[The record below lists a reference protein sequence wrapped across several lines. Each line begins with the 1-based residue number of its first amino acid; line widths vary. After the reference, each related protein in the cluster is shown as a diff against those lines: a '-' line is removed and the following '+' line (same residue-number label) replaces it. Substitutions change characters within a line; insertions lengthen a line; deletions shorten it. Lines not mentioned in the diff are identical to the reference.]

1 LMPEF
6 GVAKYDGAFEAAA
19 FSLKNDSDISKP
31 FQTEF
36 GYHILKRI
44 SRSPVPQNKNDES
57 YMYNLKQEVLKDS
70 RISLAKDKFLKEVL
84 VKTGFKKNASLNE
97 KALWKVTDTFTIS
110 NKKITVENVNDKTVL
125 FSFNNAKITVGDWMQ
140 YAKNIRNT
148 YTARNE
154 QSYPEQLKNYVS
166 LATLENYKNRL
177 EDFNPDFKYQLQE
190 FKDGNMLF
198 EVMQRQ
204 VWSRASSDTV
214 GLKQY
219 YDDHK
224 TNYKWDASADAILFS
239 CANETVAKNAIDEIN
254 KGKQWQDVIKDN
266 SQIQADSARYEL
278 SQIPVM
284 TTTNFTPGTV
294 TTPVE
299 NKGDGTAIFS
309 LILKTYPEN
318 QLRTFIDAR
327 GLVISD
333 YQNFLEKKW
342 IEELKKKY
350 PINVNEKVL
359 QSVL

>member
-1 LMPEF
+1 
-6 GVAKYDGAFEAAA
+6 V
-19 FSLKNDSDISKP
+19 
-31 FQTEF
+31 
-36 GYHILKRI
+36 
-44 SRSPVPQNKNDES
+44 
-57 YMYNLKQEVLKDS
+57 
-70 RISLAKDKFLKEVL
+70 
-84 VKTGFKKNASLNE
+84 NE
-97 KALWKVTDTFTIS
+97 KDLWKITDTFAIS
-110 NKKITVENVNDKTVL
+110 NRKISSGKVNENTIL
-125 FSFNNAKITVGDWMQ
+125 FSFDNAKIKAGDWMQ
-140 YAKNIRNT
+140 YVRNVKST
-148 YTARNE
+148 YAAHAE
-154 QSYPEQLKNYVS
+154 QAYPDLLKTYVS
-166 LATLENYKNRL
+166 IVALENYKDRL
-177 EDFNPDFKYQLQE
+177 QNFNKDFRNQLQE

-198 EVMQRQ
+198 EVMERK
-204 VWSRASSDTV
+204 VWSKASNDSA
-214 GLKQY
+214 GLRHY

-266 SQIQADSARYEL
+266 SQIQADSGRYEL
-278 SQIPVM
+278 TQIPVM

-318 QLRTFIDAR
+318 QPRTFIDAR

-350 PINVNEKVL
+350 PIHVNEKVL